1 MGFMLG
7 NLSVAQ
13 IEERLGIELTEAE
26 RSELTASRQEPV
38 NDVPIAPD
46 KWHCFD
52 LPFTIVCGSREMA
65 TKVCG
70 ILSPYSSQMK
80 CRLQVV
86 IDDGRANN
94 ASTNTD

>member
-1 MGFMLG
+1 MQIYLG

-26 RSELTASRQEPV
+26 RSELIASRQAPV
-38 NDVPIAPD
+38 NNTPIAPD
-46 KWHCFD
+46 AWHCFD
-52 LPFTIVCGSREMA
+52 LPFMIVCGSREMA
-65 TKVCG
+65 TKVYG

>member
-1 MGFMLG
+1 MPIYLG

-26 RSELTASRQEPV
+26 RSELTSARQEAV
-38 NDVPIAPD
+38 LDVALAPD
-46 KWHCFD
+46 KWHCYD

-80 CRLQVV
+80 CRLQVG
-86 IDDGRANN
+86 IDGRASN